1 MSVALLVSAWLV
13 GALGGV
19 HCVAM
24 CGGLLSAI
32 GARDAARA
40 QPMLHARTI
49 ARRHAAY
56 HAGRVFTYTTLG
68 AAFGAAGAV
77 ALGTVEVLLIQRVLY
92 VLANVL
98 LLVLG
103 ASLVARV
110 SGLVLLQRAG
120 AASFA
125 PLLRALAPIVRR
137 DDAFGRVALGLVWGL
152 MPCALVY
159 SVLPLA
165 LLAGGPLQGATVML
179 AFGVG
184 TLPNLLA
191 VGAMLG
197 ALRRWL
203 SMRAVRIASALLMI
217 GFGLAGIVR
226 IVIVP
231 DALAHGPFCLVL

>member
-1 MSVALLVSAWLV
+1 VSVALLVSAWLV

-32 GARDAARA
+32 GARDAVRA

-49 ARRHAAY
+49 VRRHAAY
-56 HAGRVFTYTTLG
+56 HAGRLFTYATLG
-68 AAFGAAGAV
+68 ATFGAAGAA
-77 ALGTVEVLLIQRVLY
+77 ALGSVEMLSIQRVLY

-98 LLVLG
+98 LLALG
-103 ASLVARV
+103 ASLVVRV
-110 SGLVLLQRAG
+110 SGIALLQRVG
-120 AASFA
+120 AASFT
-125 PLLRALAPIVRR
+125 PLLRMLAPIVRR
-137 DDAFGRVALGLVWGL
+137 DDGIGRVALGLVWGL

-165 LLAGGPLQGATVML
+165 LLAGGALQGAAVML
-179 AFGVG
+179 AFGAG

-191 VGAMLG
+191 VGAMVV
-197 ALRRWL
+197 AFRRWL
-203 SMRAVRIASALLMI
+203 SRRGVRIASALLMI

-226 IVIVP
+226 IALVP
-231 DALAHGPFCLVL
+231 DALVHGPFCLVL

>member
-24 CGGLLSAI
+24 CGGLVSAI

-56 HAGRVFTYTTLG
+56 HAGRIFTYATLG
-68 AAFGAAGAV
+68 AVFGAAGAA
-77 ALGTVEVLLIQRVLY
+77 ALGTVEVLSIQRVMY

-226 IVIVP
+226 IVLVP